1 MTGPE
6 HYQRAEQLLD
16 WAAAIAAEDS
26 GTPEDRLS
34 LLAEAQAHATLAL
47 AAATAVH
54 PARYGVGRPEQVA
67 WSAACHVPRS
77 GQ

>member
-26 GTPEDRLS
+26 GNPEDRLS

-47 AAATAVH
+47 VAATAVPSAH
-54 PARYGVGRPEQVA
+54 FNSDRDAAAKA
-67 WSAACHVPRS
+67 WMTACYP
-77 GQ
+77 